1 MGVQLCCKNNCYSN
15 NNINSVKVEPDE
27 YNTNNYNSKT
37 NFEKKEVQNSNSNP
51 TINTTGMDLLNNSS
65 NKTFEPD
72 NSEKKSPNVAKV
84 SNIKKKLKSK
94 TTKRRSAYLN
104 RTFIN
109 IMVIGDK
116 NTGKTSFL
124 KLLKYN
130 KYSDNY
136 ETTKEDEEIFDKNLI
151 INQNNINMNILVC
164 NNINKK
170 ETINLNKDYYLFFYD
185 ITNINSLEF
194 IKKVFFDNFVNK
206 LQKINDKL
214 SNIIFVGNKIDL
226 KQDNIIYDDME
237 NFCNKNNI
245 SHFEIST
252 KKNMGINELSN
263 LIIDNFN
270 VFSSYVNN

>member
-237 NFCNKNNI
+237 NFCNKNNV

-252 KKNMGINELSN
+252 KKNIGINELSN

>member
-27 YNTNNYNSKT
+27 YNSNNYNSKT
-37 NFEKKEVQNSNSNP
+37 NFEKKEVQNSNTNP
-51 TINTTGMDLLNNSS
+51 TINTTGMDLYNNSS
-65 NKTFEPD
+65 NKTFEPE
-72 NSEKKSPNVAKV
+72 NTEKKSPNVAKV

-130 KYSDNY
+130 KYSDKY